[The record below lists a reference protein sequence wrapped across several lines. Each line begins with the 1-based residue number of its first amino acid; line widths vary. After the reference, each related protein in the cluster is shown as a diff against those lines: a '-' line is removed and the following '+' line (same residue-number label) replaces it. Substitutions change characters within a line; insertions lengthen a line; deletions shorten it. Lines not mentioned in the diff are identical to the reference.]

1 MKYFVFFLVCL
12 LSVSA
17 TAQQLAMQAQQRNY
31 TNFSY
36 KRSYITEESRRFNGV
51 YQHHPDFG
59 KVLQDSPPE
68 DCFEDIASRTEFTRK
83 YIKSGTD
90 GKEIMLQSSTAPM
103 HYRDEEG
110 RWRAI
115 NSKLKPSDRGVYVA
129 TEQPEPVIIDA
140 VKGYAKLVTGES
152 ALVFNSNLQL
162 IHLLPD
168 GSEQLLGNANW
179 SKHTAGDDGVYV
191 TDIWPGIDME
201 IYVWRGAV
209 KTNFY
214 LKYAMP
220 SHASGKLILR
230 DHWQQGAGLKCS
242 INDTSGYKGNFEIL
256 DAQGATRY
264 RVGAA
269 TVYQHDSVAT
279 TLQNIGYDI
288 SKGYLDIVLPTAYLN
303 KPASAYPIV
312 IDPLVSTAT
321 VSGVGGSSY
330 SPAKTISCNYVNAAN
345 VPPNVTVTDV
355 RWSFNYLASGGA
367 LLLHGAVDFML
378 GTCRSPGVGGFF
390 WYCNLASPGTCTGT
404 NVSIFSDIAGC
415 IPPPQ
420 CAAYPLNLNMRFYQN
435 YATTTPCATTYITAG
450 SPLTVTV
457 YGRTVETAPISSVGG
472 WTSIC
477 LGQSVTLSTLPSFG
491 VPPYSYSW
499 SPSGAT
505 TSPVTLT
512 PPATTPYTVTVTD
525 ACGQT
530 ATAAQTILVN
540 PIAPITGSNI
550 VCVGDGTA
558 LLNPTAG
565 GTWSSTNTAVAVVGV
580 TTGLVTGVSAGTT
593 TISYI
598 TSAGCYATRIVTVTP
613 MPSAIAGSAAVC
625 VGTATTLSNAT
636 PGGTWT
642 SGNVAVAIVGAG
654 TGMVTGMAIGTAVIT
669 YTTSP
674 GCVATVVVTVYPNPV
689 ITGVTGTNPT
699 TCGGTNGTITI
710 TGLVAGTAYTIN
722 YTTGASLV
730 SLSLTAGSGGVVVIS
745 GLMAGVYT
753 GIGVVSPMG
762 CVATYIGII
771 TLTDDGT
778 PPMPLAINNSPL
790 CEGDIIKLSATS
802 APGVSYTWW
811 GPGGFTSTLQH
822 PEISPAAAANAGVYS
837 VTATLLGCVTLPA
850 TTIVTV
856 NPMPRIWGLAAT
868 NPVRC
873 GGNEGTITLQGL
885 LPGQVYNIGYMRDG
899 MPLSLTATAD
909 AAGNV
914 TIFGLFAGSYTD
926 FYAEANACTSA
937 LAGPVTLAD
946 PNLPP
951 PSVISSNAPVCVGA
965 TLLLYG
971 TNDRPGGIYTWTGP
985 DGYTTTQQ
993 NPVIHNVAIA
1003 AQGVYTLQYT
1013 LLNCTSVATA
1023 DIKLQAPVELKDV
1036 TASRYLI
1043 PFGDSVQLNVS
1054 GASYYIWTPQN
1065 GTLSDHYIYNPVA
1078 KPRDSITTYK
1088 VYGMNEWA
1096 CRDSATITIR
1106 VFFDEDEY
1114 IPNAFTPNGDG
1125 RNDIFRIGKMQY
1137 KKLIDFTI
1145 YNRWGQEV
1153 YHNPYD
1159 PNAGWDGTS
1168 WGIPQDMG
1176 VYYYSIMIETAG
1188 GIVKQYK
1195 GDVTLIR

>member
-1 MKYFVFFLVCL
+1 MKYYLLFL
-12 LSVSA
+12 LSLFFVPA
-17 TAQQLAMQAQQRNY
+17 TAQLADMHLQQKNY
-31 TNFSY
+31 TTFTTYQTN
-36 KRSYITEESRRFNGV
+36 ITEEARVYNGT
-51 YQHHPDFG
+51 YQFHPDFG
-59 KVLQDSPPE
+59 KILQEIPSN
-68 DCFEDIASRTEFTRK
+68 DCFEDIASRTEYSRK
-83 YIKSGTD
+83 YIKSDTK
-90 GKEIMLQSSTAPM
+90 GKEIMLQSSTAAL
-103 HYRDEEG
+103 HYKDDQG

-115 NSKLKPSDRGVYVA
+115 NSQLKPAGKGVYIA
-129 TEQPEPVIIDA
+129 AEQPEPITIDA
-140 VKGYAKLVTGES
+140 VNGYVKLITGENTILFNRNLKLVHQS
-152 ALVFNSNLQL
+152 S
-162 IHLLPD
+162 D
-168 GSEQLLGNANW
+168 GSQQTLGNANW
-179 SKHTAGDDGVYV
+179 NKHTAGDDGVYV

-201 IYVWRGAV
+201 VYVWRGAV

-214 LKYAMP
+214 LKHALP
-220 SHASGKLILR
+220 SLANGQLIIR
-230 DHWQQGAGLKCS
+230 DYWLKDEGLTSSKG
-242 INDTSGYKGNFEIL
+242 DTVGYKGNFDIQ
-256 DAQGATRY
+256 DANGVVKY
-264 RVGAA
+264 RIGAA
-269 TVYQHDSVAT
+269 TVYNQDSVT
-279 TLQNIGYDI
+279 STLQEIGYNIHKDFI
-288 SKGYLDIVLPTAYLN
+288 DIVLPGAYLN
-303 KPASAYPIV
+303 KPSSAYPII

-378 GTCRSPGVGGFF
+378 GSCRSPGVGGFF

-420 CAAYPLNLNMRFYQN
+420 CAAYPLNINMRFYQN

-457 YGRTVETAPISSVGG
+457 FGRTVETAPISSVGG

-530 ATAAQTILVN
+530 ATASQTILVN
-540 PIAPITGSNI
+540 PIAPITGSNV
-550 VCVGDGTA
+550 VCIGSSTA

-565 GTWSSTNTAVAVVGV
+565 GTWSSTNTTVAVVGL
-580 TTGLVTGVSAGTT
+580 TTGLVTGLTAGTT
-593 TISYI
+593 LISYI
-598 TSAGCYATRIVTVTP
+598 TPAGCYATRIVTVTP
-613 MPSAIAGSAAVC
+613 MPSAIGGTLMLC
-625 VGTATTLSNAT
+625 VGTSHTLTNAM
-636 PGGTWT
+636 PGGTWA
-642 SGNVAVAIVGAG
+642 SSNIAVATVGAG
-654 TGMVTGMAIGTAVIT
+654 TGWVTGVSAGTATIT
-669 YTTSP
+669 YTTTP
-674 GCVATVVVTVYPNPV
+674 GCVASVVVTVYPNPV
-689 ITGVTGTNPT
+689 IAGVSGTNPT
-699 TCGGTNGTITI
+699 TCGGTNGSITI
-710 TGLVAGTAYTIN
+710 TGLVSGMVYTVN
-722 YTTGASLV
+722 YTTAGSLV
-730 SLSLTAGSGGVVVIS
+730 SLTLTASSGGVVVIS
-745 GLMAGVYT
+745 GLIAGVYS
-753 GIGVVSPMG
+753 GFNVVSPMG
-762 CVATYIGII
+762 CVAAYTGTI

-778 PPMPLAINNSPL
+778 PPIPIAINNSPV

-822 PEISPAAAANAGVYS
+822 PEISPATASNAGVYS

-850 TTIVTV
+850 TTTVIV
-856 NPMPRIWGLAAT
+856 NPMPRIWGLTAT

-873 GGNEGTITLQGL
+873 GGNEGTVTLQGL

-899 MPLSLTATAD
+899 LPVSITATAD
-909 AAGNV
+909 AAGDV
-914 TIFGLFAGSYTD
+914 TISGLFAGTYSS
-926 FYAEANACTSA
+926 FFAEANTCTSA
-937 LAGPVTLAD
+937 LVGPITLTD

-971 TNDRPGGIYTWTGP
+971 TNDRPGGNYTWTGP

-993 NPVIHNVAIA
+993 NPIIHNVNIT

-1013 LLNCTSVATA
+1013 LLNCTSVATS

-1054 GASYYIWTPQN
+1054 GAAYYIWTPQN
-1065 GTLSDHYIYNPVA
+1065 GTLSDHYIYNPIA

-1106 VFFDEDEY
+1106 VFYDEDEF

-1125 RNDIFRIGKMQY
+1125 KNDIFRIGKMQY

-1153 YHNPYD
+1153 YHNPFD

-1188 GIVKQYK
+1188 GKVKQYK